1 MKRFLLSVAVRVASI
16 SPVVLAG
23 LAVVSPKN
31 VIWR

>member
-1 MKRFLLSVAVRVASI
+1 MKRFLVSVAVRAMSV
-16 SPVVLAG
+16 SPVLLAG